1 MMSRREVPMEV
12 TEIYIDMDGVLADF
26 DQGVRELC
34 GLEPLDQMVVTN
46 EDNDRLWAAVL
57 TIVFVMQ

>member
-12 TEIYIDMDGVLADF
+12 TEIYIDMDGVLTDF

-34 GLEPLDQMVVTN
+34 GLEPLD
-46 EDNDRLWAAVL
+46 VL
-57 TIVFVMQ
+57 QP